1 MGTPKKSAEQQR
13 QERMA
18 SIERREAS
26 QQTAAGLTSDLK
38 AVYGG
43 SSGLASA
50 ASARRVLSMFG
61 GMK

>member
-1 MGTPKKSAEQQR
+1 
-13 QERMA
+13 MA